1 MKRLFLVAVLFFP
14 FLSFALPS
22 SFPDPV
28 GFVTDTA
35 KILNVEIRESLE
47 NELRTFARSNGYEIA
62 VLVVPS
68 LEGETVENYA
78 VKVFEKWKI
87 GNSKLDTGV
96 LFLIAIEDRQMRIEV
111 GYGAEPV
118 LTDSASSQI
127 LNNVVKPLFKEGK
140 YGEGIIAGVKNIE
153 NVLSGE
159 PLKNYS
165 SSTLLRKMLSQMFSE
180 FGFWV
185 FAIPIIIFQLVLTSV
200 LKFLAKSKSWWLGG
214 VALGAISAVIILL
227 FLSFLAIIFQVF
239 LIIFFTLIG
248 FVVDWLV
255 SKYGYKT
262 FEGNVPWFLGGGF
275 GGGSGGMGGFGGF
288 GGGRSG
294 GGGSSGSW

>member
-22 SFPDPV
+22 SFSEPT

-47 NELRTFARSNGYEIA
+47 NELRTFARNNGYEIA

-96 LFLIAIEDRQMRIEV
+96 LFLVAIEDRQMRIEV

-140 YGEGIIAGVKNIE
+140 YEEGITAGVKNIE

-159 PLKNYS
+159 PQDVSGTNYQGGGR
-165 SSTLLRKMLSQMFSE
+165 LNLD
-180 FGFWV
+180 
-185 FAIPIIIFQLVLTSV
+185 IIF
-200 LKFLAKSKSWWLGG
+200 FLFILFQSFFALMARTKSWWLGG
-214 VALGAISAVIILL
+214 VAGFIISLVLVL
-227 FLSFLAIIFQVF
+227 IFASALVF
-239 LIIFFTLIG
+239 LIKAVVIGVATVLGLLIDY
-248 FVVDWLV
+248 FV
-255 SKYGYKT
+255 SKK
-262 FEGNVPWFLGGGF
+262 FGGKSNGPDIWLF
-275 GGGSGGMGGFGGF
+275 GGGRGGGMGGFGGF